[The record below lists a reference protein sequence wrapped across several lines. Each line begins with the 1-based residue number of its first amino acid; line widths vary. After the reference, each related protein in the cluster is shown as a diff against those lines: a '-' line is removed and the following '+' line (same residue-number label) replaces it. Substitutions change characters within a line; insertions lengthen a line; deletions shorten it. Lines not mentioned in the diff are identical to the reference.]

1 MGAEHHTGTQSLL
14 RKGGA
19 ASCRPPPPASGPL
32 SLPWFHLQL
41 HFQEVACVSCFALI
55 AGWTSCC
62 SPQLGEGTLAFLKFV
77 IRTTEIPVPQSY
89 PESRL

>member
-1 MGAEHHTGTQSLL
+1 MLSITQGPRAL

-41 HFQEVACVSCFALI
+41 HFQEVACVSCFCASLQDGRP
-55 AGWTSCC
+55 A
-62 SPQLGEGTLAFLKFV
+62 
-77 IRTTEIPVPQSY
+77 VPRSS
-89 PESRL
+89 EREHWL

>member
-1 MGAEHHTGTQSLL
+1 MLSITQGPRAL

-19 ASCRPPPPASGPL
+19 ASCRPPPPASGPVSAL
-32 SLPWFHLQL
+32 VSFAAALPGGGVCQL
-41 HFQEVACVSCFALI
+41 LLRLI

-62 SPQLGEGTLAFLKFV
+62 SPQLGEGTLALNFV